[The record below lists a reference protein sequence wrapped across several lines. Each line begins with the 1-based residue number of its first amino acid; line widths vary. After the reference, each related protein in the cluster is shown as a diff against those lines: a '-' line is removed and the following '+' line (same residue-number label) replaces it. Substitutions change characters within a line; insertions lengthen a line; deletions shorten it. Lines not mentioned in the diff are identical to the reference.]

1 MVAEQQ
7 LTATTSRWPKGLGV
21 MALRTTVVA
30 ASAVVT
36 AVVFGVVSMF
46 TTAFTFVAVASTTVL
61 IMGGTGHPLA
71 TPPDTLQYV
80 EDFTSA
86 AVNNFVSPSST
97 ASTGIP
103 GGPYNAVGVI
113 TPEEDGSGNLTVLES
128 IAQGLASLDSCITS
142 TTCDY
147 NDGIGSTAPA
157 TSDSFVVFGYSQS
170 AAIAMLEKAK
180 LAAEYAMGAGPDVT
194 FVVIGNARPNGG
206 LVARDTEGIFTSLVL
221 GIPRDELVTAP
232 APTGTQYATV
242 DIALQYD
249 LFADAPLNPLN
260 LLAVVNA
267 YMGMLLLHPNYTD
280 YSLTD
285 PGVIDQG
292 QYDDTHYYLIPAK
305 VLPLLMPLDSVP
317 VIGHVLA
324 DTLDPALRV
333 IIESAY
339 DRTVSPGVPTAWNP
353 RYFGDPVTFTRNLLE
368 AIPTGL
374 DNGIQ
379 DIFGVRL
386 FGTVRPGPY
395 GIGSEVPETTSDTPD
410 SSAQSSSAA
419 AAATGAKPTSAKA
432 GAAPRLAH
440 PRRATPVAA
449 ATRSGNSRNSDE
461 SSASRKPS
469 AAHRGAGSSKRAS

>member
-1 MVAEQQ
+1 
-7 LTATTSRWPKGLGV
+7 
-21 MALRTTVVA
+21 
-30 ASAVVT
+30 
-36 AVVFGVVSMF
+36 
-46 TTAFTFVAVASTTVL
+46 
-61 IMGGTGHPLA
+61 
-71 TPPDTLQYV
+71 
-80 EDFTSA
+80 
-86 AVNNFVSPSST
+86 
-97 ASTGIP
+97 
-103 GGPYNAVGVI
+103 
-113 TPEEDGSGNLTVLES
+113 
-128 IAQGLASLDSCITS
+128 
-142 TTCDY
+142 
-147 NDGIGSTAPA
+147 
-157 TSDSFVVFGYSQS
+157 
-170 AAIAMLEKAK
+170 MLEKAK
-180 LAAEYAMGAGPDVT
+180 LAAEYAVGAGPDVT

-206 LVARDTEGIFTSLVL
+206 LVARDTEGIFSSAIL

-260 LLAVVNA
+260 LLAVANA
-267 YMGMLLLHPNYTD
+267 YLGMLLLHPNYTD
-280 YSLTD
+280 HSLTD

-292 QYDDTHYYLIPAK
+292 QYGDTHYYLIPAK

-339 DRTVSPGVPTAWNP
+339 DRTASPGVPTPWNP
-353 RYFGDPVTFTRNLLE
+353 RYFGDPVAFTRNLLE

-379 DIFGVRL
+379 DVVGVRL

-395 GIGSEVPETTSDTPD
+395 GVGSEVTEPTADTPD
-410 SSAQSSSAA
+410 SSAQAGSAA

-432 GAAPRLAH
+432 GARPRPAH
-440 PRRATPVAA
+440 PTRSTPVAA
-449 ATRSGNSRNSDE
+449 STHSGNSRNSDE

-469 AAHRGAGSSKRAS
+469 AAHRGTGSSKRAS